1 MSVSAPAETQ
11 VQTQDQVPVQ
21 AQVEDQIEAE
31 FEAQV
36 ETEVEP
42 KVEPEAEAEIEAQ
55 LETEAETEV
64 ETKVE
69 TKVEPKVEVE
79 IEAEVEPKVEAV
91 VDAEVEPKV
100 ETEIAAE
107 VQGQMEIEVQSGF
120 EAELE
125 SRLESLDMAE
135 TVEDDHSYEMESSW
149 PMRQSTVDERVID
162 QYVIETYPQPSGTV
176 EEEPAELRS
185 QTLVA
190 AQTDAAADEVL
201 ISASWNTSDNAESLE
216 AQFTAALQDDLG
228 TLDAD
233 MVNRSFEQMT
243 QGTKPRLLEISVLV
257 FFLFGEAPK
266 PLE

>member
-55 LETEAETEV
+55 LETEV

-216 AQFTAALQDDLG
+216 AQFTAALQDDSG